1 MASGLHGVDRK
12 ERVMKSKI
20 LLVDDDAMILAG
32 LKRQLR
38 NQFRIETALSGE
50 DGLKKIEENG
60 PYAVIVSDYF
70 MPGMNGIEFLCQVK
84 KRDPDTVRMMLTGS
98 GDMSTAIK
106 ALNEGS
112 IFQFHPKPCPA
123 DTLGKAIQSGI
134 EAYRKTTTDQTQFK
148 KVQRS
153 LAQASMIQQNLV
165 PKSNPQVEG
174 FDIAGKSIWCDETS
188 GDWYDFIQPAE
199 WNQDKI
205 GIVVADVIGHGIS
218 SALLMTTA
226 RAFFRERVLSPGPS
240 NALVTD
246 VNQRLVRDIEDLNLF
261 ITMFY
266 SEIDI
271 QKNRFRWVH
280 AGHEPAVLYDP
291 AMESFDLLGGEGLP
305 LGIMEDWIYKE
316 SKIEILSGQI
326 IMIGTDGIKETH
338 NAENELFGAERFN
351 RVIREHA
358 QKPANEII
366 EEMFN
371 TLERF
376 RYPVERKDDETLVV
390 IKVL

>member
-1 MASGLHGVDRK
+1 MASSLQGVDRK
-12 ERVMKSKI
+12 ERVMKAKV

-32 LKRQLR
+32 LKRHLR

-50 DGLKKIEENG
+50 EGLNRIKENG
-60 PYAVIVSDYF
+60 PFAVIVSDF
-70 MPGMNGIEFLCQVK
+70 SMPGMNGIEFLCRVK
-84 KRDPDTVRMMLTGS
+84 ETDPNTVRMMLTAS
-98 GDMSTAIK
+98 ADMSTAIQ
-106 ALNEGS
+106 AVNEGS

-134 EAYRKTTTDQTQFK
+134 EAYRKTTTHQTQFK

-188 GDWYDFIQPAE
+188 GDYYDFIQPADWE
-199 WNQDKI
+199 QKKI

-226 RAFFRERVLSPGPS
+226 RAFFRERILSSGS
-240 NALVTD
+240 STALVAD
-246 VNQRLVRDIEDLNLF
+246 VNQRLVRDIENLSLF
-261 ITMFY
+261 MTLFY

-271 QKNRFRWVH
+271 KERCFRWVH
-280 AGHEPAVLYDP
+280 AGHEPAMLYDP
-291 AMESFDLLGGEGLP
+291 AENSFEALGGKGLA
-305 LGIMEDWIYKE
+305 LGVKEDWVYEE
-316 SKIEILSGQI
+316 SEKQLHTGQI
-326 IMIGTDGIKETH
+326 ILIGTDGIKETR
-338 NAENELFGAERFN
+338 NEQNELFGAERFN
-351 RVIREHA
+351 RVIRDHA
-358 QKPANEII
+358 HKSAGDIII
-366 EEMFN
+366 EMFDA
-371 TLERF
+371 LERF
-376 RYPVERKDDETLVV
+376 RFPVEREDDETLVV

>member
-1 MASGLHGVDRK
+1 
-12 ERVMKSKI
+12 MKSKVLI
-20 LLVDDDAMILAG
+20 VDDDAMILAG

-38 NQFRIETALSGE
+38 NQFRIETALNGE
-50 DGLKKIEENG
+50 EGLKKIEENG

-70 MPGMNGIEFLCQVK
+70 MPGMNGIEFLCRVK
-84 KRDPDTVRMMLTGS
+84 ETDPDSVRMMLTGS

-106 ALNEGS
+106 AVNEGS
-112 IFQFHPKPCPA
+112 IFQFHVKPCPA

-134 EAYRKTTTDQTQFK
+134 DVYRKNTNDQTQFK

-165 PKSNPQVEG
+165 PKSDPRVEG

-188 GDWYDFIQPAE
+188 GDYYDFIQPAE
-199 WNQDKI
+199 WAGQKI
-205 GIVVADVIGHGIS
+205 GVVVADVIGHGIS

-226 RAFFRERVLSPGPS
+226 RAFFRERVLSPGS
-240 NALVTD
+240 SAALVAD
-246 VNQRLVRDIEDLNLF
+246 VNNRLVRDIENLNLF

-271 QKNRFRWVH
+271 AEKCFRWVH
-280 AGHEPAVLYDP
+280 AGHEPAIVYDP
-291 AMESFDLLGGEGLP
+291 AGDSFELLGGEGLP
-305 LGIMEDWIYKE
+305 LGVMEDWAYEE
-316 SKIEILSGQI
+316 SEKKIKTGQI
-326 IMIGTDGIKETH
+326 ILIGTDGIKETH
-338 NAENELFGAERFN
+338 NARNELFGAERFN
-351 RVIREHA
+351 RVIRDNA
-358 QKPANEII
+358 QKPAKDIVK
-366 EEMFN
+366 EMFD

-376 RYPVERKDDETLVV
+376 RFPVERKDDETLVV